1 MLLPPPGEMYPRAPA
16 MPPTVPET
24 AGDLLSRFER
34 ILRDRA
40 PEVLASMQRGLT
52 DARIDALQSRH
63 GFVLPPDLRALYRW
77 RNGSPARQLTRRV
90 RRPPVRAVR

>member
-1 MLLPPPGEMYPRAPA
+1 MRGLLVRSGAAVRRPWFIILSSIVVVVGVAAGVSLLCLIGIPMLLPPPGEMYPRAPA

-40 PEVLASMQRGLT
+40 LKF
-52 DARIDALQSRH
+52 SRPCSA
-63 GFVLPPDLRALYRW
+63 G
-77 RNGSPARQLTRRV
+77 
-90 RRPPVRAVR
+90 